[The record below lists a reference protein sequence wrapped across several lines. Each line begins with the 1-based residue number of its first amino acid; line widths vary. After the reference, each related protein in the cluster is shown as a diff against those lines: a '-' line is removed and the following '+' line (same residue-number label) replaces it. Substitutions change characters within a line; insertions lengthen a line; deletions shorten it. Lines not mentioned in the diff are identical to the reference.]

1 MDGSVNGA
9 GNDTDDATLRAQQA
23 ADSAAASSQHALVQG
38 LAHDLRAPLR
48 AIDSFASLLG
58 KQLQQGAVDESSRDY
73 LQRIRDAATRM
84 AGLLDALQELTAAG
98 RATLRDD
105 DVDLSLLA
113 EWIGA
118 EMRDRAPGREARID
132 VAPGLAARGDEH
144 YLKRML
150 ARLMDNAWVFSA
162 SRPEVEIAVE
172 GERVGDVLHLR
183 VRDRGIGF
191 DPRYAERLFEPFGR
205 LHGVDEGA
213 GAGLGLAV
221 AQCIAHRHGGRIH
234 AESQLGEGS
243 VFHVELPVR
252 PRAEPE
258 LARGLHAGGR
268 DG

>member
-9 GNDTDDATLRAQQA
+9 GDDTGGTAAPAQHGEGADAGAQRA
-23 ADSAAASSQHALVQG
+23 LMQG

-48 AIDSFASLLG
+48 AIDSFASLLA
-58 KQLQQGAVDESSRDY
+58 KQLQQGVVDETGLDH
-73 LQRIRDAATRM
+73 LQRIRDAAGRM
-84 AGLLDALQELTAAG
+84 SGLLDGLQELSAAG

-113 EWIGA
+113 DWIGA
-118 EMRDRAPGREARID
+118 ELCDRAPGRDARIE
-132 VAPGLAARGDEH
+132 VAPGLEARGDEH

-150 ARLMDNAWVFSA
+150 ARLMENAWAFSA
-162 SRPEVEIAVE
+162 SRPQVEIAVE
-172 GERVGDVLHLR
+172 GERVGDRLHLR

-191 DPRYAERLFEPFGR
+191 DPQYADRLFEPFGR
-205 LHGVDEGA
+205 LHGADEGA

-221 AQCIAHRHGGRIH
+221 AQCIVLRHGGRIH
-234 AESQLGEGS
+234 AEAQPGEGS

-252 PRAEPE
+252 P
-258 LARGLHAGGR
+258 HAAAGPGEAR